1 MSVVFCSNKAVNL
14 SRKSGVFCLDES
26 LNLFVF
32 ALPEDGG
39 ALRYISDSF
48 EFEVENPLDM
58 SRITNVQAT
67 SFHGMILTFSSFS
80 QNVFLWD
87 LLRPMEG
94 MSSPRFHKIVT
105 PSKPKCILARSGVCY
120 LGLENGKI
128 FCLDLQSQVPPAVLT
143 PRLLADVD
151 LPVTCMQI
159 FNRETLICG
168 TSSGTVKC
176 FSLLT
181 KKFTSSVKPP
191 PKSGGVSVVSIT
203 VLEKASTCSKIP
215 ALGVCFTG
223 SSFSLISSDNSS
235 TSLLPLAAKS
245 VFTTSVSDP
254 QVSPLIVHTDDNRLL
269 RMDGPNWSHQVDLMD
284 PESAAECLALYHHTT
299 DDPSTFA
306 ILEQRNGSLS
316 QVKKFKISSGLGP
329 LVSIAQSPP
338 SPGSL
343 SLSDLGRAPFK
354 SVSLG
359 SLQSDKNLAG
369 FVHSLT
375 GKWISCD
382 ESIVI
387 SVFNSPPEIAIVM
400 HSPTSAK
407 ILKRFPVQ
415 IPPLSVITAFEFVS
429 QNFYRLTLGFSSG
442 QAGILAFSIDSDLFA
457 ITDLLLLPAVESV
470 HAGAKIVSVDTCLV
484 SGNLL
489 TTVDIN
495 GMVSFVRIDNKD
507 QNIPP
512 AHVAIGGDYGACF
525 PDPRRNVAY
534 MCMEEGTMERISVPK
549 RSDEMFESEV
559 CCESLP
565 LNGRF
570 VALFAE
576 EGILV
581 RESGIVIFSG
591 LSRKALVEVKKVI
604 PLNSGAIVEAII
616 HKSTQG
622 KAAYVVVL
630 TDSDNVMAFDCSEG
644 VQVFNRAIDA
654 GTNPATLLEGSC
666 YAFRWAESLTP
677 LLFHDRSK
685 ALTATES
692 IIMKAQDIL
701 GFPVIKG
708 VTLLP
713 PEGFKTEDPPMVP
726 SKKGKKSFI
735 KTLFSSNKSD
745 SKRDISEY
753 KPTQAHLDEARA
765 QMRRNLDAMEKLQA
779 DADEMQNASADFLQ
793 QAQQLNKHYSSKKKF
808 LGIF

>member
-1 MSVVFCSNKAVNL
+1 M
-14 SRKSGVFCLDES
+14 
-26 LNLFVF
+26 FVF

-39 ALRYISDSF
+39 ALRYIADSF
-48 EFEVENPLDM
+48 EFEAENPLDM
-58 SRITNVQAT
+58 SPITSVQAT
-67 SFHGMILTFSSFS
+67 NIHGMILTFSSFS
-80 QNVFLWD
+80 HNVFLWD

-94 MSSPRFHKIVT
+94 MASPRFHKIVT

-120 LGLENGKI
+120 LGSESGKI
-128 FCLDLQSQVPPAVLT
+128 FCLDLHSLVPPAVLT

-151 LPVTCMQI
+151 SPVTCMQI
-159 FNRETLICG
+159 FNDETLICG
-168 TSSGTVKC
+168 TSSGIVKC
-176 FSLLT
+176 FSLST
-181 KKFTSSVKPP
+181 KKLTSSIKPP
-191 PKSGGVSVVSIT
+191 PKSGGMSVVSIT
-203 VLEKASTCSKIP
+203 VLEKASTCCKIP
-215 ALGVCFTG
+215 ALSVCYNG
-223 SSFSLISSDNSS
+223 STFSLIASDNSS
-235 TSLLPLAAKS
+235 TSLPLAAKS

-254 QVSPLIVHTDDNRLL
+254 QVSPLIVHTDNNRLI
-269 RMDGPNWSHQVDLMD
+269 RMDGPNWSHQVDLID
-284 PESAAECLALYHHTT
+284 PESSAQCLALYHHTT

-306 ILEQRNGSLS
+306 ILEQQNGSLS

-354 SVSLG
+354 SLSLG
-359 SLQSDKNLAG
+359 LLQSDKNLAR

-375 GKWISCD
+375 GTWISSD
-382 ESIVI
+382 ESVVI

-407 ILKRFPVQ
+407 ILKRFPFQ
-415 IPPLSVITAFEFVS
+415 IPPLSLITACEFVS

-489 TTVDIN
+489 TTVDVN

-512 AHVAIGGDYGACF
+512 AHVAIAGDQGACF
-525 PDPRRNVAY
+525 SDPVRNVAY
-534 MCMEEGTMERISVPK
+534 MCMEEGTMEQISIAR

-570 VALFAE
+570 VALFADE
-576 EGILV
+576 RILV

-591 LSRKALVEVKKVI
+591 LARKALVEVKKVI
-604 PLNSGAIVEAII
+604 PLNSGKIVEAII
-616 HKSTQG
+616 HKSPQG
-622 KAAYVVVL
+622 KAAYIVVL
-630 TDSDNVMAFDCSEG
+630 TDSDNVMAFDCSDG

-654 GTNPATLLEGSC
+654 GTNSATLLEGSC
-666 YAFRWAESLTP
+666 SAFRWAESLTP
-677 LLFHDRSK
+677 LLFQDRSK

-692 IIMKAQDIL
+692 IIMKAQDKL

-708 VTLLP
+708 VSLLP
-713 PEGFKTEDPPMVP
+713 LEGVKTEDPPMVVP
-726 SKKGKKSFI
+726 SKKEKKSFM
-735 KTLFSSNKSD
+735 KTLFSSNKND

-753 KPTQAHLDEARA
+753 KPTQAHLNEARA
-765 QMRRNLDAMEKLQA
+765 QMRRNLEAMEKLQA
-779 DADEMQNASADFLQ
+779 DADEMQNASADFLK
-793 QAQQLNKHYSSKKKF
+793 QAQQLNTHYSTKKKF